1 LKKVAAITLI
11 WILILAC
18 GAVWYFVLLRNPQ
31 ESRSSQVKL
40 IGDTFSGYYVF
51 RSEEFKKKLA
61 EKNIAYSWI
70 EDDADY
76 AKRMQSIK
84 KGTTPY
90 AVFTIDALVNQTPRD
105 GDPPATIVMLIDE
118 TRGADAMVA
127 YQRGV
132 PNIAALNSPRGRVVL
147 VPDSPSETLMRV
159 IRQQFHLN
167 QLPADRKK
175 YLLPVEKAEEAY
187 QMFLKAR
194 RSDPTA
200 YVLWEPY
207 VSLALKEPGT
217 HRLIHS
223 GSDECRGMIAD
234 VLVVQTD
241 YLRKHQEEVL
251 AVVESYLEVLNQDL
265 ATPDGLLRHLKL
277 DAEIIKEPRVKD
289 HAEAVVKGIWWKNTM
304 ENYAHFGLLPA
315 GEAGS
320 TPAVLDMIRN
330 IIAVL
335 RQTRGPDDPSPEVGR
350 PDKLVDAE
358 VLRLLYERKP
368 RPLHHDQTIRRE
380 TAVVGPLAVN
390 WESMVPVPEVIF
402 DPPRIRFGS
411 GGKLLPNAQDDLAML
426 AENLTEHRPSFC
438 LRILGDAEKSG
449 DPNANLAKAR
459 ERAET
464 VMQYLIVLG
473 VPRERLQ
480 VVVDYKGEGK
490 QVTFVVLQ
498 PR

>member
-1 LKKVAAITLI
+1 
-11 WILILAC
+11 
-18 GAVWYFVLLRNPQ
+18 
-31 ESRSSQVKL
+31 
-40 IGDTFSGYYVF
+40 
-51 RSEEFKKKLA
+51 
-61 EKNIAYSWI
+61 
-70 EDDADY
+70 
-76 AKRMQSIK
+76 
-84 KGTTPY
+84 
-90 AVFTIDALVNQTPRD
+90 
-105 GDPPATIVMLIDE
+105 
-118 TRGADAMVA
+118 
-127 YQRGV
+127 
-132 PNIAALNSPRGRVVL
+132 
-147 VPDSPSETLMRV
+147 
-159 IRQQFHLN
+159 
-167 QLPADRKK
+167 
-175 YLLPVEKAEEAY
+175 
-187 QMFLKAR
+187 
-194 RSDPTA
+194 
-200 YVLWEPY
+200 
-207 VSLALKEPGT
+207 
-217 HRLIHS
+217 
-223 GSDECRGMIAD
+223 
-234 VLVVQTD
+234 
-241 YLRKHQEEVL
+241 
-251 AVVESYLEVLNQDL
+251 
-265 ATPDGLLRHLKL
+265 
-277 DAEIIKEPRVKD
+277 
-289 HAEAVVKGIWWKNTM
+289 
-304 ENYAHFGLLPA
+304 
-315 GEAGS
+315 
-320 TPAVLDMIRN
+320 MIRN